1 MQLKLTQLARVAV
14 KMESLLDEVAI
25 KALVTKERYYR
36 DSAQFDALRDCYHPD
51 ASHTFI
57 DITW

>member
-1 MQLKLTQLARVAV
+1 MAQTPAIAN
-14 KMESLLDEVAI
+14 KMETFLDEMAI

-51 ASHTFI
+51 APQTFI